1 MYAVEIDGAVVSEEV
16 MTREFVC
23 NLSKCKGACCVEG
36 DSGAP
41 LEAEETTILEQE
53 YPNIKPF
60 LRSEGVAAIERSGT
74 WARDSRDGEAVT
86 PLVEGRECAY
96 VVFAA
101 DGTAQCGIEL
111 AWKAGAT
118 HFRKPVSCHLYPV
131 RITKYKNFEAVNYH
145 KWHICNPACELGREL
160 SVPVYQFVREA
171 LIRKYGHE
179 WFEKLKEASQ
189 QLEIEKNT

>member
-1 MYAVEIDGAVVSEEV
+1 LSAIYQSAKVLVVWKV
-16 MTREFVC
+16 
-23 NLSKCKGACCVEG
+23 
-36 DSGAP
+36 
-41 LEAEETTILEQE
+41 ILELLWKLKKQQSW
-53 YPNIKPF
+53 N
-60 LRSEGVAAIERSGT
+60 RT